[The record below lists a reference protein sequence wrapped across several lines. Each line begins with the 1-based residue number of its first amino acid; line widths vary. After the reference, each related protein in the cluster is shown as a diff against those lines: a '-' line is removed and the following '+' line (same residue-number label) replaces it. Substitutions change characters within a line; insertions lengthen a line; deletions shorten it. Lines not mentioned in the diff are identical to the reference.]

1 MIIIVFWLLLF
12 YGLFIFYRYNKYKKS
27 SYRAAS
33 GNTFLE
39 TVNNKGNYGEYLTFS
54 YLEKLK
60 DYHKLMTNL
69 YIPKEDGTTTEI
81 DLIMLSET
89 GIYVLESKNY
99 SGWIFGDERQ
109 KYWTQTFPRGQKYRF
124 FNPIWQNKAHIKAL
138 NTVLKLDNDSVYKS
152 YIIFS
157 ERCTIKNVNFYS
169 PNVKVINRDD
179 LIKIIKKDIEE
190 SEKIFTVE
198 EINNLYFKLMKYTHA
213 KDALKKDHID
223 NIKMKRLNR

>member
-1 MIIIVFWLLLF
+1 MIIIVFWLLLP

-124 FNPIWQNKAHIKAL
+124 LIPYGKIRLI
-138 NTVLKLDNDSVYKS
+138 LK
-152 YIIFS
+152 
-157 ERCTIKNVNFYS
+157 
-169 PNVKVINRDD
+169 
-179 LIKIIKKDIEE
+179 
-190 SEKIFTVE
+190 
-198 EINNLYFKLMKYTHA
+198 H
-213 KDALKKDHID
+213 
-223 NIKMKRLNR
+223 